1 MMAGLLSGYSS
12 EEGEGEEEEEE
23 GGTTTETKEGEPRAG
38 VACKHA
44 RAHSQ

>member
-12 EEGEGEEEEEE
+12 EEGEEEEEEEE

-38 VACKHA
+38 VA
-44 RAHSQ
+44 